1 MPLATLQLAENNISV
16 AHAVELV
23 GALRA
28 GAPSL
33 RELDLSGNPVCGVE
47 EGGKD
52 EFSTELVEA
61 LCAWVQEEGTALTSL
76 SLVDVALC
84 GLARDGN
91 GSYQSQAISLLVEL
105 LGSGHGPLRSLT
117 ITGCRVQE
125 DEALDLGK
133 ALSKNDTLERLL
145 ADRTPLAVQ
154 QLLCGE
160 RLNLNGLDFSEVDA
174 SLMAQL
180 LVHNATLTCADLG
193 GAKPL
198 AREIKI
204 LSDSFARC
212 RFQLQEL
219 SVAGRLLGLEGA
231 ASLLDA
237 LKECPLQVLDLTGNE
252 ICGVRSSGTEPFNP
266 YVVRLVCGLIRRE
279 GGGLRRLRLKG
290 NNLIG
295 NDVYTNE
302 AVLLISEALRSPHCL
317 LEELHLGL
325 TNKGAG
331 LREEDGLLLGKL
343 LNPNPNPSPGP
354 SPSPNPNPNPT
365 LPLTRRRRAEVRQ
378 SRPAECDAR

>member
-1 MPLATLQLAENNISV
+1 M
-16 AHAVELV
+16 
-23 GALRA
+23 
-28 GAPSL
+28 
-33 RELDLSGNPVCGVE
+33 CGVE

-61 LCAWVQEEGTALTSL
+61 LCAWLQEQGQAQAQAQAQGQAQVQAQAQGPGPRRAEGQGPRRAEGPGLTSL

-84 GLARDGN
+84 GQARDGN
-91 GSYQSQAISLLVEL
+91 GSYQSQAIGLMVDL
-105 LGSGHGPLRSLT
+105 LGAGHGPLRSLT

-125 DEALDLGK
+125 EEALDLGR
-133 ALSKNDTLERLL
+133 ALSKNHTLERLL

-180 LVHNATLTCADLG
+180 LVHNTTLTCADLG
-193 GAKPL
+193 GAKQL
-198 AREIKI
+198 TREIKI
-204 LSDSFARC
+204 LSDAFSRC
-212 RFQLQEL
+212 RFQLREIN
-219 SVAGRLLGLEGA
+219 VAGRLLGLEGA

-266 YVVRLVCGLIRRE
+266 YVVRMVCGLIRRE

-290 NNLIG
+290 NHLIG

-302 AVLLISEALRSPHCL
+302 AVLLLADALRSPHCV

-325 TNKGAG
+325 ANKGAG
-331 LREEDGLLLGKL
+331 LREEEGLLLGVAL
-343 LNPNPNPSPGP
+343 Q
-354 SPSPNPNPNPT
+354 
-365 LPLTRRRRAEVRQ
+365 R
-378 SRPAECDAR
+378 C

>member
-1 MPLATLQLAENNISV
+1 M
-16 AHAVELV
+16 
-23 GALRA
+23 GALRT

-47 EGGKD
+47 EGGTD

-61 LCAWVQEEGTALTSL
+61 LCAWLQEEGTGLTSL

-84 GLARDGN
+84 GQARDGN
-91 GSYQSQAISLLVEL
+91 GSYQSQAIGLLVEL
-105 LGSGHGPLRSLT
+105 LGADHGPLRSLT

-133 ALSKNDTLERLL
+133 AISKNSTLERLL

-160 RLNLNGLDFSEVDA
+160 RLNLNGLDFSEIDA
-174 SLMAQL
+174 ALMAQL

-193 GAKPL
+193 GSKPL
-198 AREIKI
+198 AREIKV
-204 LSDSFARC
+204 LSDAFARC
-212 RFQLQEL
+212 HFPLREL
-219 SVAGRLLGLEGA
+219 NVAGRLLGLEGA

-237 LKECPLQVLDLTGNE
+237 LKECPLQVLDLTSNE
-252 ICGVRSSGTEPFNP
+252 ICGVRASGTDAFNP
-266 YVVRLVCGLIRRE
+266 YVLKMVCAFVRRE

-290 NNLIG
+290 NHLIG
-295 NDVYTNE
+295 NDVYANE
-302 AVLLISEALRSPHCL
+302 AVLLLADALRSPHCR

-325 TNKGAG
+325 TNKGSG
-331 LREEDGLLLGKL
+331 LREEDGLLLGVAVQKCVSL
-343 LNPNPNPSPGP
+343 VRLSVTRAELPMGELTLNLTLTLAL
-354 SPSPNPNPNPT
+354 T
-365 LPLTRRRRAEVRQ
+365 LPLAPT
-378 SRPAECDAR
+378 ST